1 MSSDNFKQGKG
12 HMNSFT
18 WWRDRAKSCPRID
31 NLFWEE
37 LPVTRHLC
45 SIGKRACLPVH
56 SDTDALVLTTAFF
69 FFNHQLILNHQLVLN
84 HQSRKRDLIVLS
96 FLQMVEITVQSLSS
110 LRMRVVLKTG
120 RTRQR
125 ASWIQLTKTNMKL
138 LLSARAHERHWE
150 TVIVSKAGDRSIF
163 PDMGTGTHLLPE
175 DPRMDLWPPASLWS
189 SFLVSGQESICS
201 KMAIP
206 YPTGRSPTLILMG
219 HLLFL

>member
-1 MSSDNFKQGKG
+1 MFLEHVPPSLLTQMSFSLQMKSDKNPGPEYRGGGQMSSDNFKQGEG

-96 FLQMVEITVQSLSS
+96 FLQMVEITV
-110 LRMRVVLKTG
+110 
-120 RTRQR
+120 
-125 ASWIQLTKTNMKL
+125 
-138 LLSARAHERHWE
+138 
-150 TVIVSKAGDRSIF
+150 
-163 PDMGTGTHLLPE
+163 
-175 DPRMDLWPPASLWS
+175 
-189 SFLVSGQESICS
+189 
-201 KMAIP
+201 
-206 YPTGRSPTLILMG
+206 
-219 HLLFL
+219 